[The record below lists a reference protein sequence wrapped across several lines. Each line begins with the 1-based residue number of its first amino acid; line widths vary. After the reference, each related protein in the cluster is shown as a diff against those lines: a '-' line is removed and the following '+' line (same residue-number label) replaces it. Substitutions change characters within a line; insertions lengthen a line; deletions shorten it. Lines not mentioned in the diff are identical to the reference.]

1 MVLSLCLMFA
11 IVDKMALELEQA
23 GTNTNLWP
31 ERSRRFIC
39 GCGELHL
46 RVFKEVLVITISFIK
61 SLPVPCSLQNPA
73 LESVD

>member
-39 GCGELHL
+39 RELHL